1 MLGSPAAVAVDD
13 CTRGF
18 VSIVCDGDTA
28 VTAVALGFATS
39 IVPLTTAF
47 RAVEPVCVTSTFH
60 STVPV
65 SPCFMLS

>member
-1 MLGSPAAVAVDD
+1 M
-13 CTRGF
+13 
-18 VSIVCDGDTA
+18 TA
-28 VTAVALGFATS
+28 TAFGFATV

-65 SPCFMLS
+65 SPCFMLSWLLSTDFSTSQV